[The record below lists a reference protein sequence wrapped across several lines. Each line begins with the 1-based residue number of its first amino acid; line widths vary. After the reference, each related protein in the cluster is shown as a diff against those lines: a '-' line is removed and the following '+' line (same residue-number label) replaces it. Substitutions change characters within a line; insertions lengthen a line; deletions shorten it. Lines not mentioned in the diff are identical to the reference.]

1 MRQQERAA
9 APPGSPMKKGSPM
22 PVLYHHPLS
31 AGCRY
36 VRLVLAEYGEE
47 VEMREVAPLT
57 RSDEVLAIS
66 PAGVV
71 PVFSDDNAAV
81 VSPAAVIA
89 EYLAETRGVRFGE
102 DSLIAATAT
111 ERAETRRLVA
121 WFGDKM
127 HAEVTRPLVEEL
139 LLKRIAPTGRGGGSP
154 DSAAIRAGRSNIRY
168 HLQYVGY
175 LVERRDWLCGN
186 RMSLADLAAAAEI
199 SCLDYAGEVPW
210 EGNEAARIWYARVKS
225 RLSFRPILA
234 DLVKGAPPV
243 RHYADLDF

>member
-1 MRQQERAA
+1 
-9 APPGSPMKKGSPM
+9 M
-22 PVLYHHPLS
+22 PVLYHHTLS

-47 VEMREVAPLT
+47 VELREVEPF
-57 RSDEVLAIS
+57 RRVEEVVKLN
-66 PAGVV
+66 PAGTI
-71 PVFSDDNAAV
+71 PVLSDDNAAV

-102 DSLIAATAT
+102 DSLIPATAT
-111 ERAETRRLVA
+111 ERAETRRLIA

-127 HAEVTRPLVEEL
+127 HAEVTRPLVDEL
-139 LLKRIAPTGRGGGSP
+139 VLKRIIPVASGGGSP
-154 DSAAIRAGRSNIRY
+154 DSTAIRAGRSNIRY

-234 DLVKGAPPV
+234 DRVKGAPPAA
-243 RHYADLDF
+243 HYGDLDF

>member
-1 MRQQERAA
+1 
-9 APPGSPMKKGSPM
+9 M

-31 AGCRY
+31 AACRY
-36 VRLVLAEYGEE
+36 VRLVLHEYGEE
-47 VEMREVAPLT
+47 FELREVEPFL
-57 RSDEVLAIS
+57 RSEEVLALN
-66 PAGVV
+66 PAGTV
-71 PVFSDDNAAV
+71 PVFADDNAAL

-102 DSLIAATAT
+102 DSLIPATAT
-111 ERAETRRLVA
+111 ERAETRRLIA

-127 HAEVTRPLVEEL
+127 HAEVTRPLVDEL
-139 LLKRIAPTGRGGGSP
+139 VLKRVVPVSNGGGSP

-175 LVERRDWLCGN
+175 LVERRDWLCGS

-234 DLVKGAPPV
+234 DRVKGAPPA
-243 RHYADLDF
+243 RHYGDLDF